1 MNYPFAVFL
10 ALATFAAPAS
20 AGPHSD
26 TREPATAAAVLQ
38 ARSAPGIGPQATG
51 SLPSGPRSESDAR
64 DVLGRDMRSSTR
76 GNAQF
81 PERAPEAQN
90 LGGTA
95 GGPQY

>member
-1 MNYPFAVFL
+1 MNNFFAVVL
-10 ALATFAAPAS
+10 ALAAFVAPAS
-20 AGPHSD
+20 ANPHSG
-26 TREPATAAAVLQ
+26 TRDPAAASILQ

-51 SLPSGPRSESDAR
+51 SLPNGSRSELDAR
-64 DVLGRDMRSSTR
+64 GGLGRDMRSSTR
-76 GNAQF
+76 DNAQF

>member
-1 MNYPFAVFL
+1 MIYPFAVVL
-10 ALATFAAPAS
+10 ALAAFVAPAS
-20 AGPHSD
+20 ANSHSG
-26 TREPATAAAVLQ
+26 TRDPAAASVLQ

-51 SLPSGPRSESDAR
+51 SLPSGSRLELDAR
-64 DVLGRDMRSSTR
+64 DGLGRDMRSSKR

>member
-1 MNYPFAVFL
+1 MNNYFVVVL
-10 ALATFAAPAS
+10 ALAASAAPAS
-20 AGPHSD
+20 ASPSSG
-26 TREPATAAAVLQ
+26 TWAPAAAAAVFQ
-38 ARSAPGIGPQATG
+38 AQSTPGLGPQATG
-51 SLPSGPRSESDAR
+51 SLPSDSRVKLDAR

-90 LGGTA
+90 LGDTS